1 MKKLIYI
8 AASVIT
14 ALLLG
19 VSAFADDPSLSDVL
33 EKEKSVFE
41 FHLSLPQFIVIVIFI
56 FCAVMLLYFNF
67 KPSRSSSS
75 SVARKISG
83 RHIDETPVISEITQ
97 SDPAFRP
104 QEFRE
109 YAGKVYSELR
119 EAICAKSLEDIRP
132 YVSDDVIAQIQ
143 KNVDYYVSR
152 GQTKHYEKSNIY
164 SVRLA
169 KVSEEN
175 GMQIITARV
184 HVSFIEYVTNDENDK
199 VVSGSLVD
207 RVSRFYKLRFCR
219 PAGMTSDV
227 AYQCVTDTCPS
238 CGAPISGD
246 SDGVCGYC
254 RSKLSIGKY
263 GFLLT
268 SYERWK
274 KTNKESAVSTEGK
287 EV

>member
-8 AASVIT
+8 VTAVIT
-14 ALLLG
+14 TLLSG
-19 VSAFADDPSLSDVL
+19 MTAFADDPSLSDVL

-41 FHLSLPQFIVIVIFI
+41 FHLNLPQFIVIVIFV
-56 FCAVMLLYFNF
+56 FCAVMLLYLNF
-67 KPSRSSSS
+67 QPSRSSSS
-75 SVARKISG
+75 VVRKVSG
-83 RHIDETPVISEITQ
+83 RHIDETPTITDITKT
-97 SDPAFRP
+97 DPQFKPR
-104 QEFRE
+104 EFRE
-109 YAGKVYSELR
+109 YASKVYSELR
-119 EAICAKSLEDIRP
+119 DAICAKSLEDIRP
-132 YVSDDVIAQIQ
+132 YVSDDVISQIQ

-169 KVSEEN
+169 KVTEEN
-175 GMQIITARV
+175 GMQTITVRV

-207 RVSRFYKLRFCR
+207 RISRFYKLRFCR
-219 PAGMTSDV
+219 PVGMTSDV
-227 AYQCVTDTCPS
+227 AYQCVTDSCPS
-238 CGAPISGD
+238 CGAPIPEG
-246 SDGVCGYC
+246 SDGICKYC
-254 RSKLSIGKY
+254 RSELHIGKH

-274 KTNKESAVSTEGK
+274 KTRKESADSTEEK